1 MENKSINTVNYDQ
14 EQNLINGL
22 IKQNRQINNELFR
35 RSSSNDKN
43 KISKISQTHSK
54 DLDRSNT
61 KKMPVLTSTPAKY
74 VKSIPTNRDSTFEIL
89 EQFNQNNVSYEVLEF
104 YDTEVNTEVKTVQ
117 DTGPV
122 ETEYKDCVNITDV
135 CETVDEQIL
144 LSNGNQISILGT
156 HVKKTRDDIDDFQSH
171 DSVNCKNYKNLSLD
185 VSAARKY
192 QNEAFSTRSYLEV
205 KTTPSPTSG
214 NVTSSIEIISN
225 SPVSK
230 DNNNISSTLH
240 FRPRYNSFLS
250 VPGKF
255 SQSGHRV
262 RSNTTN
268 MKDYAQKRKKSH
280 PKRSA
285 SCSDVK
291 DIIDE
296 YLEDYVIVELT
307 NEKIEWRETNH
318 SGVYINVNSP
328 TKFTNHLL

>member
-1 MENKSINTVNYDQ
+1 MENESFNAVNYDQ
-14 EQNLINGL
+14 EHNLINGL
-22 IKQNRQINNELFR
+22 IKQNSQINNELFR
-35 RSSSNDKN
+35 HSGSHKKN
-43 KISKISQTHSK
+43 KISKVSQTHSK
-54 DLDRSNT
+54 ELDESNS
-61 KKMPVLTSTPAKY
+61 KQMPALTSTPVKY
-74 VKSIPTNRDSTFEIL
+74 IKSSPTNRGSTFEIL
-89 EQFNQNNVSYEVLEF
+89 EQFNRNNVSYEVLEF

-122 ETEYKDCVNITDV
+122 ETEYKDCVNITNV

-144 LSNGNQISILGT
+144 LSNGNQVSLLGT
-156 HVKKTRDDIDDFQSH
+156 HEKQTGKDLDDFQTY
-171 DSVNCKNYKNLSLD
+171 DSVNSKNYKNLSLD
-185 VSAARKY
+185 VGAARKY

-205 KTTPSPTSG
+205 KTTPSPTTG
-214 NVTSSIEIISN
+214 NVTSSIEIIPN
-225 SPVSK
+225 SPISK
-230 DNNNISSTLH
+230 NNNISSTLH

-250 VPGKF
+250 VPGK
-255 SQSGHRV
+255 SSHSGHRV

-268 MKDYAQKRKKSH
+268 MKDYAQKRKKAH

-291 DIIDE
+291 DMIDE

>member
-1 MENKSINTVNYDQ
+1 M
-14 EQNLINGL
+14 
-22 IKQNRQINNELFR
+22 
-35 RSSSNDKN
+35 
-43 KISKISQTHSK
+43 
-54 DLDRSNT
+54 
-61 KKMPVLTSTPAKY
+61 
-74 VKSIPTNRDSTFEIL
+74 
-89 EQFNQNNVSYEVLEF
+89 
-104 YDTEVNTEVKTVQ
+104 
-117 DTGPV
+117 
-122 ETEYKDCVNITDV
+122 
-135 CETVDEQIL
+135 
-144 LSNGNQISILGT
+144 
-156 HVKKTRDDIDDFQSH
+156 
-171 DSVNCKNYKNLSLD
+171 NCKNYKNLSLD